1 MQTVDVTVSVSE
13 DLLGQLD
20 ILKEKSQ
27 ENDRAIQHCLKL
39 KNQTAEYEHVIAHLV
54 ELGRRIENETRNI
67 LLQIGTQLYDKSV
80 LDNTDDGVH
89 IK

>member
-1 MQTVDVTVSVSE
+1 MQTVDVTVTVSE

-27 ENDRAIQHCLKL
+27 ENARVIKHCLQL
-39 KNQTAEYEHVIAHLV
+39 CDQSAEYEHVMAHLI